1 MKVIGI
7 DPGYDRMGV
16 AVLERIEGT
25 DTLLYSVCVLTD
37 KKSSFSE
44 RLVVI
49 GRELTTI
56 LTEHEPHL
64 LGIETLFFNK
74 NVKTAIDVAQARGII
89 LYLAKTH
96 NCTVMELSP
105 QQVKVAVTGHGASDK
120 TAVTAMVKRLVK
132 NAPAKAHDDEYD
144 AIAVGIT
151 ALAHYRE

>member
-1 MKVIGI
+1 MKAIGI

-64 LGIETLFFNK
+64 LGIETLFFNNWLK
-74 NVKTAIDVAQARGII
+74 N
-89 LYLAKTH
+89 
-96 NCTVMELSP
+96 NN
-105 QQVKVAVTGHGASDK
+105 
-120 TAVTAMVKRLVK
+120 K
-132 NAPAKAHDDEYD
+132 N
-144 AIAVGIT
+144 I
-151 ALAHYRE
+151 